1 MRHVHFPGQSDL
13 GSRHLSGLLYSLVA
27 LLVLAPVLDGVSA
40 FPFAALLFIVVVI
53 AALRAIHLPRPAMV
67 GFSVIAAVMLVEET
81 RLREDLLQPGVVEIA
96 RVLVPLIWA
105 ALLAA
110 AIFALVRAIIRSDA
124 VSADT
129 IRGGIVVYLLMASF
143 FALVFEA
150 LGRWDPEAFSFA
162 PGRGDV
168 GSGFVYFS
176 LTTISTLGYGDLVP
190 VAPIARH
197 LATLEAV
204 TGQLFLAIFMARLVS
219 MELAGRSRR
228 S

>member
-1 MRHVHFPGQSDL
+1 
-13 GSRHLSGLLYSLVA
+13 
-27 LLVLAPVLDGVSA
+27 
-40 FPFAALLFIVVVI
+40 VV
-53 AALRAIHLPRPAMV
+53 AALRAIHLPRVAMV
-67 GFSVIAAVMLVEET
+67 GFGVIAAVALVEET
-81 RLREDLLQPGVVEIA
+81 RLRQDLLQPRALEVAG
-96 RVLVPLIWA
+96 VLVPLVWA
-105 ALLAA
+105 ALLAV
-110 AIFALVRAIIRSDA
+110 AIFALLRAIIRSDA
-124 VSADT
+124 VSAET
-129 IRGGIVVYLLMASF
+129 IRGGIVVYLLIASF

-150 LGRWDPEAFSFA
+150 LGRWDPDAFSFA
-162 PGRGDV
+162 PGRRGA

-219 MELAGRSRR
+219 MELAARSRR